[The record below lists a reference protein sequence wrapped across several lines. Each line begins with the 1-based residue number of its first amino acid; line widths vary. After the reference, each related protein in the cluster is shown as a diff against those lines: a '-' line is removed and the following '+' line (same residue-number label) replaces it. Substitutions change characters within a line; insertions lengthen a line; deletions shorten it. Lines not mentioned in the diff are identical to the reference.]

1 MKSFVVLVAAVAAA
15 SLVSAR
21 ADILA
26 NWTFE
31 TLSSTNSIFGAGDSP
46 AATQS
51 GVGADFGSGTA
62 SAAHASAATAWSTPA
77 GNGSP
82 HSWSANTWAVGD
94 YYQFEVSATGFKDL
108 SVSYDQ
114 ISSSTGPGI
123 FKFGY
128 STDGVNFTY
137 GSDYTVLVNSSPNVW
152 SAGTPILTSSFS
164 ENLSAIIALNNQATV
179 FFRLVDD
186 ATTSASQANGGSTAP
201 GSTGTDRVDNFVV
214 SADPVPEPA
223 SLAFGLVGGFAWL
236 VALRRK
242 R

>member
-1 MKSFVVLVAAVAAA
+1 MKSFVVLAAAVAAA
-15 SLVSAR
+15 SLVSAQ

-31 TLSSTNSIFGAGDSP
+31 SAASTNSIIGAGDTP
-46 AATQS
+46 AASQS
-51 GVGADFGSGTA
+51 GVGADFGLGTA
-62 SAAHASAATAWSTPA
+62 SAGHASSASVWSIPA

-82 HSWSANTWAVGD
+82 HSWSANTWGVGD
-94 YYQFEVSATGFKDL
+94 FFQFQVSSLGFQNI

-137 GSDYTVLVNSSPNVW
+137 GSDYTVLVNASPNTW
-152 SAGTPILTSSFS
+152 IASTPVLTTTFT
-164 ENLSAIIALNNQATV
+164 ENLSAIIALNNQATL
-179 FFRLVDD
+179 FFRVFDD

-201 GSTGTDRVDNFVV
+201 GIAGTDRVDNFVV
-214 SADPVPEPA
+214 SASQVPEPA

-236 VALRRK
+236 LALRRK
-242 R
+242 H

>member
-1 MKSFVVLVAAVAAA
+1 MKTFVVLTAAVAAA

-26 NWTFE
+26 DWTFE
-31 TLSSTNSIFGAGDSP
+31 TLPSTNSIIGTGDSP

-51 GVGADFGSGTA
+51 GVGADIGLGTA
-62 SAAHASAATAWSTPA
+62 SASHASSASAWSIPA
-77 GNGSP
+77 GNGSS
-82 HSWSANTWAVGD
+82 HSWSVNTWAVGD
-94 YYQFEVSATGFKDL
+94 YFQFEVNTIGFQEI

-137 GSDYTVLVNSSPNVW
+137 GSDYTVLVNASPNTW
-152 SAGTPILTSSFS
+152 SAGTPISSSTFT
-164 ENLSAIIALNNQATV
+164 EDLSGITALNGEAAV
-179 FFRLVDD
+179 FFRVVDD

-201 GSTGTDRVDNFVV
+201 GTSGTDRGGQLYCFGDF
-214 SADPVPEPA
+214 SA
-223 SLAFGLVGGFAWL
+223 
-236 VALRRK
+236 
-242 R
+242 